1 MNQIPDWKNVPS
13 GSNPERPAAQKRSA
27 GLLFSGILI
36 AISLLAFVL
45 PLAAYHAAQVASV
58 LRVRSAVLL
67 MLVVSF
73 VLYALGVTGQLP
85 VFAMAGVTGVLCT
98 PLLALV
104 LTFRSRDASVW
115 WALVVLSLPIA
126 FFLMAL
132 LQVPQGFNLENWIT
146 EEFARIP
153 DRPGL
158 DKQQLLTQLKSAQAL
173 QPLQKLF
180 NLSDWQRIAWFLF
193 SEGGA
198 LSISILGSLFGTL
211 ALIDFA
217 FAQAERIR
225 GVINYVVLK
234 TSEFP
239 QQMVSI
245 LAQTQES
252 LSGIAAA
259 VSVRY
264 QGTARLA
271 AVQSHAKKTSRAV
284 RPGSSPAWTQ
294 FLAKVLR
301 DPPPPGTTEVMGYQF
316 RFAHLPGWN
325 FRALAVPLWL
335 SAPSLALLV
344 YLASLWKGD
353 EAIDSWLPAAP
364 LGAVLVWGAF
374 AALCVLTALALQGAL
389 VIHSRLRPL
398 AGLFLIFLVL
408 VLVSSSQGGAV
419 TLLALLAGLGLL
431 DGAYDFRK
439 RLAKTQNAV

>member
-13 GSNPERPAAQKRSA
+13 GSSPERPAAQKRSA

-36 AISLLAFVL
+36 AISLIAFVL

-58 LRVRSAVLL
+58 LRVRSAVFLV
-67 MLVVSF
+67 LVVSF
-73 VLYALGVTGQLP
+73 ALYALGMAGQLP
-85 VFAMAGVTGVLCT
+85 VFAMAGVTGVICT
-98 PLLALV
+98 PLLGLV
-104 LTFRSRDASVW
+104 LTFRSRDSSVW
-115 WALVVLSLPIA
+115 WALLVLSLPVV
-126 FFLMAL
+126 FLLAAL
-132 LQVPQGFNLENWIT
+132 LQVPQGFNLEAWIV

-153 DRPGL
+153 ERPGL
-158 DKQQLLTQLKSAQAL
+158 DKQQLLTQLKSSQAL
-173 QPLQKLF
+173 EPLQKII

-193 SEGGA
+193 TEGGA
-198 LSISILGSLFGTL
+198 LSISILASLFGTL

-245 LAQTQES
+245 LGQTQES

-259 VSVRY
+259 VSGRSP
-264 QGTARLA
+264 GGERLA
-271 AVQSHAKKTSRAV
+271 PVQSHQKKTTRSSK
-284 RPGSSPAWTQ
+284 PGSNPA
-294 FLAKVLR
+294 LAYISSKMLR
-301 DPPPPGTTEVMGYQF
+301 EPPPPGTTEVMGYQF
-316 RFAHLPGWN
+316 IFGQVPGWN
-325 FRALAVPLWL
+325 FRSFAVPLWL
-335 SAPSLALLV
+335 SVPALAHLV
-344 YLASLWKGD
+344 YIANLWKGD
-353 EAIDSWLPAAP
+353 DAIDSWLPAAP
-364 LGAVLVWGAF
+364 TGAVLVWAAF

-389 VIHSRLRPL
+389 VIHSRLRPM
-398 AGLFLIFLVL
+398 AGLFLIFLIL
-408 VLVSSSQGGAV
+408 VLVSSLKGGIL

>member
-1 MNQIPDWKNVPS
+1 M
-13 GSNPERPAAQKRSA
+13 
-27 GLLFSGILI
+27 
-36 AISLLAFVL
+36 
-45 PLAAYHAAQVASV
+45 
-58 LRVRSAVLL
+58 
-67 MLVVSF
+67 
-73 VLYALGVTGQLP
+73 
-85 VFAMAGVTGVLCT
+85 
-98 PLLALV
+98 
-104 LTFRSRDASVW
+104 
-115 WALVVLSLPIA
+115 
-126 FFLMAL
+126 
-132 LQVPQGFNLENWIT
+132 QVPQGFNLETWIT

-158 DKQQLLTQLKSAQAL
+158 DKQQLLTQLKSSQAL

-193 SEGGA
+193 TEGGA

-259 VSVRY
+259 VSVRSASS
-264 QGTARLA
+264 ARLA
-271 AVQSHAKKTSRAV
+271 AVNSHEKKPSRAV
-284 RPGSSPAWTQ
+284 RPGPTSFSAS

-301 DPPPPGTTEVMGYQF
+301 EPPPPGTTEVMGYQF
-316 RFAHLPGWN
+316 RFEHLPGWN
-325 FRALAVPLWL
+325 FRLFAVPLWA

-344 YLASLWKGD
+344 YLSSLWKGD
-353 EAIDSWLPAAP
+353 EAIDTWLPAAP
-364 LGAVLVWGAF
+364 LGEALVWGAF

-408 VLVSSSQGGAV
+408 VLVSSLQGGV
-419 TLLALLAGLGLL
+419 LTLLALLGGLGLL
-431 DGAYDFRK
+431 DSAYDFRK